1 MTSGKYFN
9 KGVMALDAPD
19 IGHVVRET
27 EDKIVIFG
35 ERKNRYD
42 IPKSEIQFT
51 ARNVLIG
58 LNLQTIV
65 KRYKV
70 KYDDLLPTNTSTDHW
85 SQGKNIDL
93 ASYERKYPKSLF
105 NKGVRIENED
115 HIGHIMRET
124 DDKIV
129 IFGEYNYRFDVPKSK
144 IKEVGRNVI
153 LDMEYTE
160 LASKYKVDRNTP
172 LPTGEPI
179 EKINEVY
186 PEAYYD
192 KGIKEEK
199 EEEGRR

>member
-1 MTSGKYFN
+1 MTSGRYFN
-9 KGVMALDAPD
+9 KGVMALDVPD

-27 EDKIVIFG
+27 DDKIVIFG
-35 ERKNRYD
+35 EGKNRYD

-51 ARNVLIG
+51 GRNVLIG
-58 LNLQTIV
+58 LDLQTIV

-70 KYDDLLPTNTSTDHW
+70 NRDDLLPTGIPIEQW

-105 NKGVRIENED
+105 NKGVRIKNED
-115 HIGHIMRET
+115 HIGHIVRET

-129 IFGEYNYRFDVPKSK
+129 IFGEYDYRFDVPRSK

-160 LASKYKVDRNTP
+160 LFKFKVDKSAP
-172 LPTGEPI
+172 LPSGESI
-179 EKINEVY
+179 VKLV
-186 PEAYYD
+186 D
-192 KGIKEEK
+192 Q
-199 EEEGRR
+199 

>member
-9 KGVMALDAPD
+9 KGVMALDVPD

-42 IPKSEIQFT
+42 ITKSEIQFT
-51 ARNVLIG
+51 GRNVLIG

-70 KYDDLLPTNTSTDHW
+70 KYDDLLPTGTSTEQW

-93 ASYERKYPKSLF
+93 ASYERKYPTPLF

-115 HIGHIMRET
+115 HIGHIMKET
-124 DDKIV
+124 EDKIV

-144 IKEVGRNVI
+144 IKQVGRNI
-153 LDMEYTE
+153 IFGM
-160 LASKYKVDRNTP
+160 
-172 LPTGEPI
+172 
-179 EKINEVY
+179 VY
-186 PEAYYD
+186 PELFKYNVDRKCHYLHGNSSA
-192 KGIKEEK
+192 
-199 EEEGRR
+199 

>member
-9 KGVMALDAPD
+9 KGVMALDVPD

-27 EDKIVIFG
+27 DDKIIIFG
-35 ERKNRYD
+35 ERNSRYD

-51 ARNVLIG
+51 GRNVLIG

-70 KYDDLLPTNTSTDHW
+70 DHNTSLPTAVPTEQW

-115 HIGHIMRET
+115 HIGHIVKET
-124 DDKIV
+124 DDKVV

-144 IKEVGRNVI
+144 IKQVGRNVI
-153 LDMEYTE
+153 LDMKYPE
-160 LASKYKVDRNTP
+160 LFKYKVDRNVS
-172 LPTGEPI
+172 LPTGESI
-179 EKINEVY
+179 ADVLTS
-186 PEAYYD
+186 
-192 KGIKEEK
+192 
-199 EEEGRR
+199 

>member
-70 KYDDLLPTNTSTDHW
+70 KYDDLLPTSTSTDHW

-93 ASYERKYPKSLF
+93 ASYERKYPKPLF

-115 HIGHIMRET
+115 HIGHIMKET
-124 DDKIV
+124 EDKIV
-129 IFGEYNYRFDVPKSK
+129 IFGEYNYRFDVPKSA
-144 IKEVGRNVI
+144 IKQVGRNVI
-153 LDMEYTE
+153 LNMEYPE
-160 LASKYKVDRNTP
+160 LFKYKVDRNLH
-172 LPTGEPI
+172 LPT
-179 EKINEVY
+179 
-186 PEAYYD
+186 
-192 KGIKEEK
+192 
-199 EEEGRR
+199 